1 MEDDPSVTDVAKARY
16 CQLAP
21 PLRLNSDPIS
31 RKKDFTSWTSTISLM
46 NTLLRVY
53 PLNTEEQLKWSDHP
67 LVVGLGSVDSI
78 IKIILWI
85 VKGLGRPKKNSSIK
99 VLLRKYNADI
109 IMVQEPKKHRVDEM
123 CLCSFWSGRNI
134 DYVFSPAEGSAG
146 GMVMV
151 GTLICSRFGMLKSVF
166 SLSLSHLSLRLLNR
180 NSQFSWWLCCIY
192 GPSKY
197 KEKEEFW
204 IELNDLGNLV
214 DRPCCVVRDF
224 NEVLCLEDRNRA
236 AAATSQLANFHVEI
250 SEFTLIN
257 LPLPHTHLTWSN
269 FHSIATCSKLD
280 SVFIPIVA

>member
-1 MEDDPSVTDVAKARY
+1 
-16 CQLAP
+16 
-21 PLRLNSDPIS
+21 
-31 RKKDFTSWTSTISLM
+31 
-46 NTLLRVY
+46 
-53 PLNTEEQLKWSDHP
+53 
-67 LVVGLGSVDSI
+67 
-78 IKIILWI
+78 
-85 VKGLGRPKKNSSIK
+85 
-99 VLLRKYNADI
+99 
-109 IMVQEPKKHRVDEM
+109 MVQEPKKHRVDKI
-123 CLCSFWSGRNI
+123 CSFWSGRNI
-134 DYVFSPAEGSAG
+134 DYLFSPAEGSAG

-166 SLSLSHLSLRLLNR
+166 SLSLSLTHLSLKLLNR

-197 KEKEEFW
+197 MEKEEFW

-236 AAATSQLANFHVEI
+236 AVATSQLANFHVEI

-257 LPLPHTHLTWSN
+257 LPLPHAHLTWSN

>member
-31 RKKDFTSWTSTISLM
+31 RKKDFTSWTSTTSLM

-67 LVVGLGSVDSI
+67 LVVGLGSIDSI

-166 SLSLSHLSLRLLNR
+166 SLSLSLISLLGCLIEIPSSRGGFVASMAPPSIWRKRNFGSSLMIWVIWLTGRVVLS
-180 NSQFSWWLCCIY
+180 
-192 GPSKY
+192 G
-197 KEKEEFW
+197 
-204 IELNDLGNLV
+204 
-214 DRPCCVVRDF
+214 
-224 NEVLCLEDRNRA
+224 
-236 AAATSQLANFHVEI
+236 TSMRFFA
-250 SEFTLIN
+250 
-257 LPLPHTHLTWSN
+257 
-269 FHSIATCSKLD
+269 
-280 SVFIPIVA
+280 